1 MHTRSAYKLKFG
13 TFRAHF
19 SYFDDCQEYNSSYN
33 FMLVGLINIITF
45 PCNGNIAVI
54 VRPFGNDDPI
64 DSIQTL
70 IQNFRLASFCS
81 KGFALKLIGRVMCRV
96 RRLFSY
102 RSFDFVINIQSH
114 ASTVGKRSVRSAKSA
129 GWLTDQ

>member
-64 DSIQTL
+64 DSIQ
-70 IQNFRLASFCS
+70 NFNSKLPTGFVLQQRLRLKTDW
-81 KGFALKLIGRVMCRV
+81 KGNVPGTQVILLS
-96 RRLFSY
+96 LF
-102 RSFDFVINIQSH
+102 
-114 ASTVGKRSVRSAKSA
+114 
-129 GWLTDQ
+129 